1 MGEPLGRP
9 WRGTYVRR
17 VLHRIPVHLVVVL
30 AVLSALAAIAPLPA
44 ARAASCAGAHAV
56 PGQATRVELTRA
68 ILCVS
73 NAERRDRG
81 LRRLRVDPLLS
92 TAALHHSLDM
102 VRRGYFAHTG
112 PSGDT
117 FVQRIRAAGYLD
129 WAPRW
134 LVGENLGWGWGLR
147 GSPAGI
153 VRAWLRSPEHRKILL
168 RRSYREVGIGVAL
181 GGPRPQAAPEATFT
195 ADFGV
200 IR

>member
-1 MGEPLGRP
+1 M
-9 WRGTYVRR
+9 
-17 VLHRIPVHLVVVL
+17 HVHLAVVL
-30 AVLSALAAIAPLPA
+30 AVLSALAALAQSPA
-44 ARAASCAGAHAV
+44 ARASSCAGAHAV
-56 PGQATRVELTRA
+56 PGQATRGELTRA
-68 ILCVS
+68 IVCVS

-112 PSGDT
+112 PAGDT
-117 FVQRIRAAGYLD
+117 FVQRIRATGYLAS
-129 WAPRW
+129 APRW
-134 LVGENLGWGWGLR
+134 LVGENLGWGWGPS

-181 GGPRPQAAPEATFT
+181 GGPRPQGVPKATFT